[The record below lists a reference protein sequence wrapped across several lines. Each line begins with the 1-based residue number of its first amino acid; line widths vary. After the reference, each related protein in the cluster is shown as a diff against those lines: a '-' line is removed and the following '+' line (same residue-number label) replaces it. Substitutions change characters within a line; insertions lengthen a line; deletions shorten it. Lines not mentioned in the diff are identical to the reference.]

1 MNKKKDIKIDLKVQS
16 DAKIFLEKLLIK
28 IKNYKHNNKWINYCR
43 SVRKKYPI
51 LLDKMIKQKKY
62 VNSYYFVK
70 TLSKV
75 SGLNDTIVTDMGFSF
90 TSTHQAIEIKK
101 IKNFIQTLGMLQWD
115 GVCQQQS
122 ERFFPRKI
130 KILR

>member
-1 MNKKKDIKIDLKVQS
+1 
-16 DAKIFLEKLLIK
+16 
-28 IKNYKHNNKWINYCR
+28 
-43 SVRKKYPI
+43 
-51 LLDKMIKQKKY
+51 MIKQKKY

-101 IKNFIQTLGMLQWD
+101 IKNFIQTLGMPNGMGFASSNWS
-115 GVCQQQS
+115 V
-122 ERFFPRKI
+122 FFQEQ
-130 KILR
+130 